1 MNYIVQHLL
10 EEIDSKTQA
19 LLPLNGNLVLLG
31 DLESQFLK
39 SVRKKAERFGI
50 NCIGRIENPAGIVV
64 DIETAK
70 IDREFM
76 EGFNRSPFNID
87 GPLLNGMTSVS
98 QAAYMILDDQGL
110 IRGKNVTIVGRGNAV
125 TGLAEMLIKNDAT
138 VTVAHSKTKDV
149 FGAIDG
155 CDVAVYATPSISI
168 HEKPHVNDMV
178 IDVGGVWSSDR
189 YTECQY
195 IDRIGPLTISV
206 LLNRLARVNV
216 K

>member
-1 MNYIVQHLL
+1 MNHIIQNLSD
-10 EEIDSKTQA
+10 EIDSKTQE

-31 DLESQFLK
+31 DPESQFLK
-39 SVRKKAERFGI
+39 AVRRKAKRFGI
-50 NCIGRIENPAGIVV
+50 NYIDRIENPTGIVV

-70 IDREFM
+70 VDRNFM
-76 EGFNRSPFNID
+76 EDFKRSPFNID

-98 QAAYMILDDQGL
+98 QAVYMILNDQGL
-110 IRGKNVTIVGRGNAV
+110 ISEKNITIVGRGNAV
-125 TGLAEMLIKNDAT
+125 TGLAEKLIRNDAT
-138 VTVAHSKTKDV
+138 VTVAHSKTRDV

-168 HEKPHVNDMV
+168 YEKPRVNDMV
-178 IDVGGVWSSDR
+178 IDVGGVWSNNQ

-195 IDRIGPLTISV
+195 VNRIGPLTVSI
-206 LLNRLARVNV
+206 LLNRLARISA